1 MTRDRQPYIL
11 AALVVALFWSIE
23 GIDVNA
29 PQVERVAILVSA
41 IVLGWATLRGSEY
54 AGGLT
59 AYLATL
65 VAISERLR
73 RDPLPDGSDVL
84 RATAE
89 GLRIVAQGGNPYATF
104 FTSTDPPGSP
114 FVYPPGELAWYA
126 LPYYLTGD
134 ISRVD
139 TWAGVVIVAAIAVAG
154 LRIGFAA
161 VALPAMLYAA

>member
-11 AALVVALFWSIE
+11 AALVVAFFWAIE

-29 PQVERVAILVSA
+29 PQVERVAILLSTVA
-41 IVLGWATLRGSEY
+41 LAWATLRGSGL
-54 AGGLT
+54 AAGLT
-59 AYLATL
+59 GYLAIL

-89 GLRIVAQGGNPYATF
+89 ALRIVARGGNPYASF
-104 FTSTDPPGSP
+104 FTTTNPPGSP

-126 LPYYLTGD
+126 LPYYLAGD
-134 ISRVD
+134 IS
-139 TWAGVVIVAAIAVAG
+139 
-154 LRIGFAA
+154 
-161 VALPAMLYAA
+161 

>member
-11 AALVVALFWSIE
+11 AALAVALFWAIE

-41 IVLGWATLRGSEY
+41 IVLAWATLRGSDH

-59 AYLATL
+59 AYLAL
-65 VAISERLR
+65 LLAISERLR

-89 GLRIVAQGGNPYATF
+89 SLGIVAHGGNPYA
-104 FTSTDPPGSP
+104 
-114 FVYPPGELAWYA
+114 
-126 LPYYLTGD
+126 
-134 ISRVD
+134 
-139 TWAGVVIVAAIAVAG
+139 
-154 LRIGFAA
+154 
-161 VALPAMLYAA
+161 